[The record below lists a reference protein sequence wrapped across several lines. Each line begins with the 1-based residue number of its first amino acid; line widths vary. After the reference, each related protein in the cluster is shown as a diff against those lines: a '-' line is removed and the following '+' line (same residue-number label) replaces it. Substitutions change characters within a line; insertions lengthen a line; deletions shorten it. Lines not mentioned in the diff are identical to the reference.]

1 MKTFALCCVGFLAG
15 TAAAFI
21 TQTPVLETLGY
32 APKKPAMMSSDL
44 DVNAEENMTTE
55 AGMENRMV
63 KANDSNENKET
74 PHTEFARTTPSQD
87 FSKSAATV
95 PTKIANKHV
104 KPKTATTKPKTKET
118 VASTPKAP
126 STQTKPKEKS
136 VVKKQFVVAKPPM
149 RGIQPE
155 IVVKKMPTMK
165 AKPRV
170 GTTQPMARTLTSAR
184 AMSVARAKSA
194 AKARSTVKAKAKP
207 TAKAKSAAKAKPT
220 AKAKS
225 AAKAKPTA
233 KAKPALIPKD
243 LPKPPMELAK
253 ADAAKAKEVA
263 KEADR
268 TPMVKKTEPRK
279 PSRLSGS
286 WQVIKAVHGGRVL
299 STKQARAM
307 TMKFVGEDI
316 VIKHGKKR
324 ETGKF
329 VVGKIASTNGSESAD
344 LEIKSSR
351 KDMPSIKGFYTKKG
365 DVVTMVWGAPGAERP
380 DPNVREEIKAARTLT
395 LKPSTDN

>member
-95 PTKIANKHV
+95 PTKIVNKHV

-194 AKARSTVKAKAKP
+194 AKARSTVKAKTKP
-207 TAKAKSAAKAKPT
+207 TAKAKSAAKAN
-220 AKAKS
+220 S
-225 AAKAKPTA
+225 AA

-316 VIKHGKKR
+316 VIKYGKKR